1 MPTRELKPQSLES
14 STRNGRI
21 LEIAGYAVAVWMV
34 PEAECQQVTRDVFG
48 FSPEAECQQEEANH
62 NHRNLNLKGRSIGT
76 MQMPITSD
84 ADSCTSRRKGSA
96 TFTRL

>member
-34 PEAECQQVTRDVFG
+34 PEAECQQVTRDVLV
-48 FSPEAECQQEEANH
+48 SLPRRSAN
-62 NHRNLNLKGRSIGT
+62 RRR
-76 MQMPITSD
+76 QITTTE
-84 ADSCTSRRKGSA
+84 TS
-96 TFTRL
+96 T